1 MSPNY
6 VTVSA
11 ARIGTAYDALHRETI
26 CAMPAT
32 IREGNVMPYAST
44 EPALMGWWRAR
55 AQNAPSATRR
65 IAIVLFDGFSLLGA
79 GLVAEVFHVA
89 NELAATLVNRSH
101 AYDISFLS
109 AEGGNVRCASSV
121 RVWTDGLDARHYTGF
136 DALFIAG
143 GKGAHAAASDERL
156 IGWLRRVQ
164 TKTANIRS
172 IGEGSLLLDAAGI
185 DGVDR
190 IYHFGSYLRQA
201 HREDESLDTD
211 ERLEPMKGA
220 LSMVKRDLGLDV
232 ARGVAE
238 RLMPGSSAR
247 FVPLLGDGGAASAG
261 DKIRTAARWLQDNC
275 ERPISIADAAQVAAM
290 SERNFLRRFKLELGM
305 TPSDYLLQ
313 ARLAITCSLLV
324 DSELPVDKIARRSGM
339 GNGDRLAKI
348 FRKRMMIS
356 PTEFRMQSRRTSG
369 G

>member
-1 MSPNY
+1 
-6 VTVSA
+6 
-11 ARIGTAYDALHRETI
+11 
-26 CAMPAT
+26 MPAM

-44 EPALMGWWRAR
+44 EPALMGWWHAS

-65 IAIVLFDGFSLLGA
+65 IAFVLFDDFSLLGA

-89 NELAATLVNRSH
+89 NELASSLVHHSQ
-101 AYDISFLS
+101 AYDIAFLS
-109 AEGGNVRCASSV
+109 ADGGNVRCASSV

-136 DALFIAG
+136 DALFVAG
-143 GKGAHAAASDERL
+143 GKGARVAAGDERL

-185 DGVDR
+185 GGIDKV
-190 IYHFGSYLRQA
+190 YHFGSYLRQTN
-201 HREDESLDTD
+201 REDEALDSD

-220 LSMVKRDLGLDV
+220 LSMVKRDLGLDI

-247 FVPLLGDGGAASAG
+247 FVPLLGDGYTASAG
-261 DKIRTAARWLQDNC
+261 DKIRAAARWIQDNC

-313 ARLAITCSLLV
+313 ARLAITCTLLM

-356 PTEFRMQSRRTSG
+356 PTEFRTQSRRGTG

>member
-1 MSPNY
+1 
-6 VTVSA
+6 
-11 ARIGTAYDALHRETI
+11 
-26 CAMPAT
+26 MPAM
-32 IREGNVMPYAST
+32 ILEEHAMPYAST

-55 AQNAPSATRR
+55 AENAPTATRR
-65 IAIVLFDGFSLLGA
+65 IAIVLYEGFSLLGA

-89 NELAATLVNRSH
+89 NELGSKSANRAQ

-109 AEGGNVRCASSV
+109 ADGGNVRCASSV

-143 GKGAHAAASDERL
+143 GKGARAAASDERL

-164 TKTANIRS
+164 TTTTNIRS

-185 DGVDR
+185 VTGER
-190 IYHFGSYLRQA
+190 IHQFGSYLHQT
-201 HREDESLDTD
+201 HREEESAEVD

-220 LSMVKRDLGLDV
+220 LSMVKRDLGVDV
-232 ARGVAE
+232 ARGIAE
-238 RLMPGSSAR
+238 RLMPGSSVR
-247 FVPLLGDGGAASAG
+247 FVPLLGEGGAASAG
-261 DKIRTAARWLQDNC
+261 DKIRAAARWLQDNC

-313 ARLAITCSLLV
+313 ARLAITCSLLI

-356 PTEFRMQSRRTSG
+356 PTEFRVQSRRTNG
-369 G
+369 A

>member
-1 MSPNY
+1 M
-6 VTVSA
+6 
-11 ARIGTAYDALHRETI
+11 
-26 CAMPAT
+26 
-32 IREGNVMPYAST
+32 IREENVMPYARTDS
-44 EPALMGWWRAR
+44 ARLGWWRAS

-65 IAIVLFDGFSLLGA
+65 IAIVLFDEFSLLGA

-89 NELAATLVNRSH
+89 NELASTLAHRAQ
-101 AYDISFLS
+101 AYDVSFLS
-109 AEGGNVRCASSV
+109 ADGGNIRCASSV
-121 RVWTDGLDARHYTGF
+121 RVWTDGLDARHYAGF

-143 GKGAHAAASDERL
+143 GKGARAAATDERL
-156 IGWLRRVQ
+156 LGWLRHVQ
-164 TKTANIRS
+164 TRTANIRA

-185 DGVDR
+185 GAIDKV
-190 IYHFGSYLRQA
+190 YHFGSYLRQSNQ
-201 HREDESLDTD
+201 EDESLDAD

-220 LSMVKRDLGLDV
+220 LSMVKRDLGLDI

-238 RLMPGSSAR
+238 RLMPGASVR
-247 FVPLLGDGGAASAG
+247 FVPLLGDGCTASSG
-261 DKIRTAARWLQDNC
+261 EKIRAAARWLQDNC

-290 SERNFLRRFKLELGM
+290 SERNFLRRFKVELGT

-313 ARLAITCSLLV
+313 ARLAITCALLI

-356 PTEFRMQSRRTSG
+356 PTEFRLQSRRGTVA
-369 G
+369 

>member
-1 MSPNY
+1 
-6 VTVSA
+6 
-11 ARIGTAYDALHRETI
+11 
-26 CAMPAT
+26 MPPM
-32 IREGNVMPYAST
+32 IDEGYVMPYAST
-44 EPALMGWWRAR
+44 EPALMGWWRAS
-55 AQNAPSATRR
+55 AENAPSATRHV
-65 IAIVLFDGFSLLGA
+65 AIVLFDGFSLLGA

-89 NELAATLVNRSH
+89 NELASALAQRTQ
-101 AYDISFLS
+101 AYDIAFLS
-109 AEGGNVRCASSV
+109 ADGGNVRCASSV

-143 GKGAHAAASDERL
+143 GKGARAAASDERL

-172 IGEGSLLLDAAGI
+172 IGEGSLLLEAAGL
-185 DGVDR
+185 GSLGKA
-190 IYHFGSYLRQA
+190 YHFGSYLRQSNQS
-201 HREDESLDTD
+201 RDDESLDAD
-211 ERLEPMKGA
+211 ERLEPLKGA

-232 ARGVAE
+232 ARGIAE

-261 DKIRTAARWLQDNC
+261 EKIRAAARWLQENC

-356 PTEFRMQSRRTSG
+356 PTEFRMQSRRGSG

>member
-1 MSPNY
+1 
-6 VTVSA
+6 
-11 ARIGTAYDALHRETI
+11 
-26 CAMPAT
+26 
-32 IREGNVMPYAST
+32 MPYASI
-44 EPALMGWWRAR
+44 EPTLMGWWRAR
-55 AQNAPSATRR
+55 AQNTQNATRR
-65 IAIVLFDGFSLLGA
+65 IAIVLYDGFSLLGA

-89 NELAATLVNRSH
+89 NELAPKLAGREQ
-101 AYDISFLS
+101 AYDITFLS
-109 AEGGNVRCASSV
+109 ADGGNVRCASSV

-136 DALFIAG
+136 DALFLAG
-143 GKGAHAAASDERL
+143 GKGARAAASDERL

-164 TKTANIRS
+164 TTTNIRS
-172 IGEGSLLLDAAGI
+172 IGEGSLVLDAAGI
-185 DGVDR
+185 GAGEKVCQ
-190 IYHFGSYLRQA
+190 FGSYLHQT
-201 HREDESLDTD
+201 HREEESAQMD

-220 LSMVKRDLGLDV
+220 LSMVKRDLGLDI

-238 RLMPGSSAR
+238 RLMPGSSVR
-247 FVPLLGDGGAASAG
+247 LVPLLGEGGAASAG
-261 DKIRTAARWLQDNC
+261 DKIRAAARWLQDNC

-313 ARLAITCSLLV
+313 VRLAITCSLLI

-356 PTEFRMQSRRTSG
+356 PTEFRMQSRRPAG
-369 G
+369 V